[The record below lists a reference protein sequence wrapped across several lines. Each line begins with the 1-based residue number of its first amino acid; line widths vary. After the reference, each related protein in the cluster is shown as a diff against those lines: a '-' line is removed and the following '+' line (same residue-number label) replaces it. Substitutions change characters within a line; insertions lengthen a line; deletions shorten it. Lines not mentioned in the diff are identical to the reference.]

1 MLFFSC
7 NSCMGTL
14 FCSDFGDSHKVVF
27 LEKCCIVK
35 VSGTFNEKWAVN
47 PIVPAALQLKLI
59 EIEYC
64 IDLLCEDGPG
74 NFMTDPKTVNSCAYF
89 S

>member
-1 MLFFSC
+1 MMLFFSC

-14 FCSDFGDSHKVVF
+14 FCIDFGDSHKVVF

-47 PIVPAALQLKLI
+47 PIVPAAL
-59 EIEYC
+59 
-64 IDLLCEDGPG
+64 
-74 NFMTDPKTVNSCAYF
+74 
-89 S
+89 